1 MRSNARLETKVGK
14 ISKKENF
21 LNDLQECHS
30 PLDEKETRA
39 QRQLIKFT
47 NYERLNQLVLYS
59 PIYGIYYKSQEKPW
73 FSLQFVEY
81 EKGKNWPGGKQKK
94 QIPTEKSFF

>member
-1 MRSNARLETKVGK
+1 MWSNARLETKVGK

-47 NYERLNQLVLYS
+47 NYERLNQLVLYK
-59 PIYGIYYKSQEKPW
+59 PIYGIYYKS
-73 FSLQFVEY
+73 
-81 EKGKNWPGGKQKK
+81 
-94 QIPTEKSFF
+94 